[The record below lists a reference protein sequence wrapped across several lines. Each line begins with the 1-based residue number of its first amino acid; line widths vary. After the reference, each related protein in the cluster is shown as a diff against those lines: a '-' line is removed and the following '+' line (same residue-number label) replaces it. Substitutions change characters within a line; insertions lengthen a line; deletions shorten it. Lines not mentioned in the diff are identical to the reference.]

1 MSQQEQITEEMS
13 RFQESFEQMIKRLES
28 IEMTN
33 MKVRTEEVLDQVNS
47 RVETLELEQ
56 QENMEAQ

>member
-33 MKVRTEEVLDQVNS
+33 MKVRTEEVLD
-47 RVETLELEQ
+47 
-56 QENMEAQ
+56 

>member
-1 MSQQEQITEEMS
+1 MS

>member
-1 MSQQEQITEEMS
+1 
-13 RFQESFEQMIKRLES
+13 MIKRLES